1 MFNFDAK
8 FWQTLIPL
16 LIRPGE
22 VSKNYIAGKRQR
34 YSNPFKFYLTVSVIF
49 FLIIGITDSYNDFN
63 NFRNGK
69 NPNNTDIFNAI
80 NLNLKEDQKK
90 DSILNLK
97 ETDSTLTAIK
107 DTISKMPFLKVGG
120 KEIKIVKM
128 LKFQKQHPNLYVDD
142 ALDSLK
148 IHKSFS
154 NKFWYSRSQLI
165 NTIYTDST
173 VSKKLKKQFLS
184 YSSIALFILLP
195 LFTLFLKFIYIRSK
209 FTYIEHLIFVFHTQT
224 LFFLLL
230 SIFYILNIFIKTD
243 SYAGL
248 FLLLFLLY
256 LFLAMK
262 NFYEQSF
269 IKILF
274 KYLFANVLF
283 MIFTSL
289 GVVFISFIA
298 FALF

>member
-8 FWQTLIPL
+8 FWKTLIPL

-69 NPNNTDIFNAI
+69 DPNNTDIFNAI

-128 LKFQKQHPNLYVDD
+128 LKFQKQHPNLYLDD

-209 FTYIEHLIFVFHTQT
+209 FTYVEHLIFVFHTQT

-269 IKILF
+269 IKTLF

>member
-8 FWQTLIPL
+8 FWKTLIPL

-148 IHKSFS
+148 IDKSFS

-209 FTYIEHLIFVFHTQT
+209 FTYVEHLIFVFHTQT

-230 SIFYILNIFIKTD
+230 SIFYILNIFIETD
-243 SYAGL
+243 SYTGL

-262 NFYEQSF
+262 KFYEQSF
-269 IKILF
+269 IKTLF
-274 KYLFANVLF
+274 KYVFANVLF

>member
-8 FWQTLIPL
+8 FWKTLIPL

-148 IHKSFS
+148 IDKSFS

-209 FTYIEHLIFVFHTQT
+209 FTYVEHLIFVFHTQT

-230 SIFYILNIFIKTD
+230 SIFYILNIFIETD
-243 SYAGL
+243 SYTGL

-269 IKILF
+269 IKTLF
-274 KYLFANVLF
+274 KYVFANVLF